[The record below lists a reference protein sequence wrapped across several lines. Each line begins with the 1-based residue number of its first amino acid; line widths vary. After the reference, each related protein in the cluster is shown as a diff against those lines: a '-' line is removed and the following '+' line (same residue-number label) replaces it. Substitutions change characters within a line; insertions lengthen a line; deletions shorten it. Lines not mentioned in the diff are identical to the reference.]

1 MDKDEIADLLE
12 IKHRELF
19 IWLQK
24 QPQENW
30 ELGPEK
36 KWSTGQHIQHLIDSL
51 QLLNNALSY

>member
-24 QPQENW
+24 QPLVSYDYSVITFNPSYTDKANYTSRM
-30 ELGPEK
+30 ELLK
-36 KWSTGQHIQHLIDSL
+36 DF
-51 QLLNNALSY
+51 